1 MTDTTNWSARIL
13 LLNLTQSPY
22 FLIQGF
28 KKPLQVGE
36 TWHAE
41 LKLTISDLE
50 FDYYFSS
57 KLMLVGN
64 KMKGKENEVP

>member
-1 MTDTTNWSARIL
+1 MTDTTNWSADIL

-22 FLIQGF
+22 FLIQGS

-41 LKLTISDLE
+41 LKLTDLE
-50 FDYYFSS
+50 FDYYFSR
-57 KLMLVGN
+57 KLILVGN
-64 KMKGKENEVP
+64 KTKGKENEVP